1 MKSTPTIRQPKV
13 SVVVISFNQE
23 KFIKQTLESICG
35 QNYPNLEIVV
45 CDDASTDNTQK
56 IIEKTIRPY
65 LDKIDFKLKLRKKN
79 IGVEDN
85 LSEAMSLATGKYVA
99 LCEGDDFW
107 TDTDK
112 LQIQANYMDSN
123 PKAAICFHK
132 VKVFFENKE
141 EDDYL
146 WPSAD
151 KEFTLRALLKE
162 NFIQTNTVL
171 YRKQDYSSIKA
182 DVMPGDWYLH
192 LFHAQFGEIH
202 FMDRVM
208 SAYRKHDAGVW
219 WDSYESPHKLQIKFG
234 IKFLNLNKEII
245 RMYGDKPE
253 YKKIINDRIC
263 NDIRS
268 LAQVDIDHNTQLI
281 TEASKKYP
289 DFIDIYSKKIL
300 SEANKLE
307 PLRQEEGSLRLQL
320 SEQRRKLE
328 DSKRSADELSSR
340 LVEITDRLNTI
351 EQSRTWRL
359 RNKIARVLKKDEA
372 GEK

>member
-1 MKSTPTIRQPKV
+1 MKSSIKV
-13 SVVVISFNQE
+13 SVLSITYNQSDYIRQMLDSFIEQKTDFKFEVV
-23 KFIKQTLESICG
+23 
-35 QNYPNLEIVV
+35 VH
-45 CDDASTDNTQK
+45 DDASTDGTKEILEEYQ
-56 IIEKTIRPY
+56 EKYPEIIRPIFEEENQY
-65 LDKIDFKLKLRKKN
+65 SKENFEFITDMYKN
-79 IGVEDN
+79 AN
-85 LSEAMSLATGKYVA
+85 GKYIA
-99 LCEGDDFW
+99 FCEGDDYW
-107 TDTDK
+107 TDKNK
-112 LQIQANYMDSN
+112 LQIQVDYMESN
-123 PKAAICFHK
+123 PKDAICFHK

-141 EDDYL
+141 EDDYS

-281 TEASKKYP
+281 VEASKKYP